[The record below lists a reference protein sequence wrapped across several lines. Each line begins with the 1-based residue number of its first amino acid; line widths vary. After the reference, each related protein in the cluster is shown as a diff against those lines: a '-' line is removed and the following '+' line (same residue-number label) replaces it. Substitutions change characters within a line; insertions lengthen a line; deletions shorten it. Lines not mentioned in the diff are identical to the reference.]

1 MRIVEGH
8 SVRASDVT
16 TRAAQLMALLTRR
29 PGPPEADKDSEGS
42 VNRPVARLRQAGAVH
57 VLEAIIAD
65 ASPFLGCEKASF
77 LIH

>member
-16 TRAAQLMALLTRR
+16 TRAALLMALLTRKQS
-29 PGPPEADKDSEGS
+29 GPPETDEDTERKEEGS
-42 VNRPVARLRQAGAVH
+42 VARLRQAGAVH

-65 ASPFLGCEKASF
+65 ASPLLG
-77 LIH
+77 